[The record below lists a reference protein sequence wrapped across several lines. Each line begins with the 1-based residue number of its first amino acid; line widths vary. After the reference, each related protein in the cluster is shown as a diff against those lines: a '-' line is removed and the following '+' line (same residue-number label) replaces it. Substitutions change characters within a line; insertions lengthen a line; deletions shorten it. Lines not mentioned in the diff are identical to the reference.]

1 MQQSWSV
8 RDVRALCGEDGY
20 WRGLSYVAE
29 GKAILTGRSLVP
41 EQYRV
46 EIGGGRK
53 YRVSITR
60 LTNGAFEPECSCLAS
75 AGGPPYCKHIAAA
88 LLLLADFSG
97 EEHRDGLED
106 HSFEKGGPVHKSPQD
121 KFEPDQSESNR
132 SKSIYSNRGKSYL
145 RGGNDR
151 QAVDDMLG
159 IFTGKP
165 SGADEL
171 MPEERSGIV
180 RDDRELLHI
189 TPLLQ
194 LVPHG
199 PGRHCIRLELKVSAK
214 RTYIVHQ
221 LLPFLAAVTTGHSYS
236 FTERFCY
243 DPELHRFAPSDDVL
257 LRKLNAIFAAEQS
270 YRAILLDNREQS
282 GLASEQ
288 ERAMLVPPYAWDELL
303 PLLQNTGRLLLEAFA
318 ATGGKREEPQR
329 FGNPAYS
336 ELKRL
341 PLVFRL
347 DRSDD
352 NNGEYE
358 LQAEGLRE
366 AFVLDA
372 YGTALCGGVFYRLSR
387 SRLEQLYKLK
397 LLMEAADFSGDVKQT
412 VSISPEQ
419 GNDFMQKVVPGLA
432 SLGKVEIGEEVSSR
446 LWYQPLKARMYLDRV
461 RGKLLAGLEFQ
472 YGGIVINPL
481 QEGGAQRGSDLI
493 IMRDNEKE
501 GRILKL
507 MEQDSFGRTEGGFII
522 EGDDA
527 EYDFLYSIVPRLEQE
542 LELFATS
549 AVKLRIAPETIMP
562 KVQLAWEEKT
572 DWLHFSFKL
581 DGISNDEIRDVIEAV
596 AEKRRYYKLP
606 GGALLPLETEAFQAL
621 LRVMNGVGLHQP
633 ALFQEGFTHGIK
645 LPISKALGLMEAD
658 GNSGAVSMNKQ
669 LRELLDNL
677 RHPDHLDFPL
687 PEGLQTDLRSYQKYG
702 YQWMK
707 TLAFYGFGG
716 ILADEMGLGKT
727 VQSIAFLLSVL
738 PEIREKGEPAL
749 IVAPSSLIY
758 NWRNELSKFAPGL
771 RVTLA
776 DGTSKERAD
785 YLSKLAEV
793 KNEAALEPVDVII
806 TSYPLLRRD
815 GLKYAGQSFH
825 TLILDEAQMFKNDY
839 TQTAKAVRGLTA
851 QHAFAL
857 TGTPIE
863 NRLDELW
870 SIFRAV
876 FPGLFPDKEQ
886 FGELTRAAIA
896 KRSRPFL
903 LRRLKSDVLRELPE
917 KIESVQTSQLLPEQK
932 KIYAAYLAKLRQDTL
947 KHLDSDDFG
956 KLRIR
961 LLAGITRLRQ
971 ICCHPSL
978 FVEGYQGDSAKF
990 RQLLELLAECR
1001 SAGKRVLIFSQFTS
1015 MLKLIG
1021 KELAYQNQPYFYLDG
1036 GTPPAERVELC
1047 SRFNDGEND
1056 LFLLSLKAG
1065 GTGLNL
1071 TGADTVILYDLWWNP
1086 AVEQQAADRA
1096 HRIGQ
1101 RKVVQ
1106 IIRMVA
1112 EGTVEDKMVE
1122 LQERKRNLID
1132 EVIEPGNEA
1141 LSSLTEQELRELLA
1155 L

>member
-1 MQQSWSV
+1 MQQPWSV
-8 RDVRALCGEDGY
+8 RDIRTLCGEDGY
-20 WRGLSYVAE
+20 WRGLSYVSE

-46 EIGGGRK
+46 EIGGSRK
-53 YRVSITR
+53 YRVAITR
-60 LTNGAFEPECSCLAS
+60 MANGVFEPECSCLAS
-75 AGGPPYCKHIAAA
+75 AAGPPYCKHVAAA
-88 LLLLADFSG
+88 LLLLADLS
-97 EEHRDGLED
+97 EEVGSDDIELD
-106 HSFEKGGPVHKSPQD
+106 
-121 KFEPDQSESNR
+121 ESANLNDNT
-132 SKSIYSNRGKSYL
+132 SNIFVSRGKSYL

-151 QAVDDMLG
+151 QAVNDMIG
-159 IFTGKP
+159 MFGGKSP
-165 SGADEL
+165 IADEANEA

-180 RDDRELLHI
+180 RDDREQLHI
-189 TPLLQ
+189 IPLLQ

-199 PGRHCIRLELKVSAK
+199 SGRHCIRLELKVAAK
-214 RTYIVHQ
+214 RTYIVQQ
-221 LLPFLAAVTTGHSYS
+221 LLPFLEAIAGGESYS

-243 DPELHRFAPSDDVL
+243 DPSLHRFSPSDEAL
-257 LRKLNAIFAAEQS
+257 LHKLNTVAAAEQR
-270 YRAILLDNREQS
+270 YRAILLNNREQVNNR
-282 GLASEQ
+282 EQ
-288 ERAMLVPPYAWDELL
+288 AALSPERERTMIIPPFAWDELL
-303 PLLQNTGRLLLEAFA
+303 TYLQGTGRLQLQSFNSS
-318 ATGGKREEPQR
+318 GKREEPKL
-329 FGNPAYS
+329 FVNPAYTD
-336 ELKRL
+336 LKRL
-341 PLVFRL
+341 PLLFRL
-347 DRSDD
+347 GRSDE
-352 NNGEYE
+352 NNGDYE

-366 AFVLDA
+366 VIVLDA
-372 YGTALCGGVFYRLSR
+372 YGAAFCGGAFYRLSGR
-387 SRLEQLYKLK
+387 RLEQLYKLK
-397 LLMEAADFSGDVKQT
+397 LLMEAADFSDGLAQT
-412 VSISPEQ
+412 VSISPQQ

-432 SLGKVEIGEEVSSR
+432 ALGKIEISEEVSSR

-472 YGGIVINPL
+472 YGSIVINPL
-481 QEGGAQRGSDLI
+481 QDDGGQRGSDLI
-493 IMRDNEKE
+493 IMRDSEKE
-501 GRILKL
+501 SRILKL
-507 MEQDSFGRTEGGFII
+507 LEHKSFGRTEGGYII

-527 EYDFLYSIVPRLEQE
+527 EFDFLYGIVPRLEQE
-542 LELFATS
+542 LELYATS

-581 DGISNDEIRDVIEAV
+581 DGISNGEIQEVVKAV

-606 GGALLPLETEAFQAL
+606 GGALLPLETDAFQAL

-645 LPISKALGLMEAD
+645 LPVSKALGLIELSD
-658 GNSGAVSMNKQ
+658 NNGEFSGNVSINRQ
-669 LRELLDNL
+669 LRELLNHL
-677 RHPDHLDFPL
+677 RHPDQLDFPL
-687 PEGLQTDLRSYQKYG
+687 PQELQTELRSYQKYG

-727 VQSIAFLLSVL
+727 VQSIAFILSVL
-738 PEIREKGEPAL
+738 PEIRETGEPVL

-758 NWRNELSKFAPGL
+758 NWRNELARFAPGL
-771 RVTLA
+771 RITLA
-776 DGTSKERAD
+776 DGSSKERAFHLD
-785 YLSKLAEV
+785 KLGGN
-793 KNEAALEPVDVII
+793 KNDSAAAPADVII

-815 GLKYAGQSFH
+815 GSKYAGQSFH

-839 TQTAKAVRGLTA
+839 TQTAKAVRGLA
-851 QHAFAL
+851 AKHAFAL

-876 FPGLFPDKEQ
+876 FPVLFPDKEQ
-886 FGELTRAAIA
+886 FGQLTRAEIA

-903 LRRLKSDVLRELPE
+903 LRRLKSDVLKELPE

-932 KIYAAYLAKLRQDTL
+932 KVYAAYLAKLRQDTL
-947 KHLDSDDFG
+947 KHLDSDNFG

-971 ICCHPSL
+971 ICCHPAL

-990 RQLLELLAECR
+990 RQLLELLDECR

-1021 KELAYQNQPYFYLDG
+1021 KELAYLEQPYFYLDG
-1036 GTPPAERVELC
+1036 ETPPAERVELC
-1047 SRFNDGEND
+1047 SRFNNGENN

-1112 EGTVEDKMVE
+1112 EGTIEDKMME
-1122 LQERKRNLID
+1122 LQERKRTLID
-1132 EVIEPGNEA
+1132 EVIEPGYEA
-1141 LSSLTEQELRELLA
+1141 LSSLTEQDVRELLS

>member
-8 RDVRALCGEDGY
+8 REIRTLCGEDGY
-20 WRGLSYVAE
+20 WRGLSYVSE

-46 EIGGGRK
+46 EIGGNRK
-53 YRVSITR
+53 YRVTVTR
-60 LTNGAFEPECSCLAS
+60 IANDVIEPECSCLAS
-75 AGGPPYCKHIAAA
+75 AAGPPYCKHVAAA
-88 LLLLADFSG
+88 LLLLADLS
-97 EEHRDGLED
+97 EEDGNDSIDFHSADNRNLVNESRQKRRD
-106 HSFEKGGPVHKSPQD
+106 
-121 KFEPDQSESNR
+121 ESAKLNDNA
-132 SKSIYSNRGKSYL
+132 SHLLVPRGKSYL

-151 QAVDDMLG
+151 QAVADMIG
-159 IFTGKP
+159 MFGGKSP
-165 SGADEL
+165 TADEA
-171 MPEERSGIV
+171 MPEERIGIV
-180 RDDRELLHI
+180 RDERELLHI
-189 TPLLQ
+189 IPLLQ

-199 PGRHCIRLELKVSAK
+199 SGRHCIQLELKALAK
-214 RTYIVHQ
+214 RTYIVQQ
-221 LLPFLAAVTTGHSYS
+221 LLPFLEAIAGGDSYS

-243 DPELHRFAPSDDVL
+243 DPSLHRFSPADEAL
-257 LRKLNAIFAAEQS
+257 LRKLYGVVAAEQR
-270 YRAILLDNREQS
+270 YHAILLNNREQTS
-282 GLASEQ
+282 LSPER
-288 ERAMLVPPYAWDELL
+288 ERAIIIPPFAWDELL
-303 PLLQNTGRLLLEAFA
+303 TYLQGTGRLHLEAFNA
-318 ATGGKREEPQR
+318 PGKREAPKL
-329 FGNPAYS
+329 FVNPAYAD
-336 ELKRL
+336 LKRL
-341 PLVFRL
+341 PLLFRL
-347 DRSDD
+347 GRSDE

-366 AFVLDA
+366 VIVLDA
-372 YGTALCGGVFYRLSR
+372 YGTAFCGGVFYRLSR
-387 SRLEQLYKLK
+387 NRLEQLYKLK
-397 LLMEAADFSGDVKQT
+397 LLMEAADFSGGDTQT
-412 VSISPEQ
+412 VSISPQQ

-432 SLGKVEIGEEVSSR
+432 ALGKVEISEEVSSR

-472 YGGIVINPL
+472 YGSIVINPL
-481 QEGGAQRGSDLI
+481 QDDGGQRGSDLI

-501 GRILKL
+501 SRILKL
-507 MEQDSFGRTEGGFII
+507 MEHDRFGRTEGGFII

-527 EYDFLYSIVPRLEQE
+527 EFDFLYGIVPRLEQE
-542 LELFATS
+542 LELYATS

-581 DGISNDEIRDVIEAV
+581 DGISNGEIREVVEAIS
-596 AEKRRYYKLP
+596 EKRRYYKLP
-606 GGALLPLETEAFQAL
+606 GGALLPLETDAFQAL

-633 ALFQEGFTHGIK
+633 ALFQEGFTRGIK
-645 LPISKALGLMEAD
+645 LPISKALGLIELSE
-658 GNSGAVSMNKQ
+658 NSGTVSMNRQ
-669 LRELLDNL
+669 LRELLNHL
-677 RHPDHLDFPL
+677 RHPDQLDFPL
-687 PEGLQTDLRSYQKYG
+687 PEELQTELRSYQKYG

-727 VQSIAFLLSVL
+727 VQSIAFILSVL
-738 PEIREKGEPAL
+738 PEIRETGEPVL

-758 NWRNELSKFAPGL
+758 NWRNELARFAPGL
-771 RVTLA
+771 RITLA
-776 DGTSKERAD
+776 DGSSKERAFH
-785 YLSKLAEV
+785 LHELAES
-793 KNEAALEPVDVII
+793 KNDSSTVPADIII

-839 TQTAKAVRGLTA
+839 TQTAKAVRGLA
-851 QHAFAL
+851 AKHAFAL

-886 FGELTRAAIA
+886 FGQLTRAEIA

-903 LRRLKSDVLRELPE
+903 LRRLKSDVLKELPE

-932 KIYAAYLAKLRQDTL
+932 KVYAAYLAKLRQDTL
-947 KHLDSDDFG
+947 KHLDSDNFG

-971 ICCHPSL
+971 ICCHPAL

-990 RQLLELLAECR
+990 RQLLELLDECR

-1021 KELAYQNQPYFYLDG
+1021 KELAYLEQPYFYLDG
-1036 GTPPAERVELC
+1036 ETPPAERVELC
-1047 SRFNDGEND
+1047 SRFNNGEND

-1112 EGTVEDKMVE
+1112 EGTIEDKMME

-1141 LSSLTEQELRELLA
+1141 LSSLTEQDVRELLS